1 MRANSMMASLAAGRT
16 VFGAW
21 MHLAY
26 QPATM
31 LMLKEAGLD
40 FVLVDLEHGPASV
53 ETVAG
58 LAVVGR
64 ALDLPLIVRP
74 PSASRE
80 WITRLLDAGV
90 FGLRIPGVDSVEI
103 AQEVVFAARYAPIG
117 MRGHGPP
124 GPYTDYTHGVD
135 PAAIN
140 EQIHI
145 TVMLESPAGFGV
157 IDEILSVPGIDAVSI
172 GPGDLTQ
179 ELGLHGTPE
188 GAQAVAGYVE
198 QMYAAA
204 RRHNKDVTMHANNAE
219 QIEQHKSAGA
229 RIIYLPSDGDVLQQ
243 FYGDLLASARE

>member
-1 MRANSMMASLAAGRT
+1 
-16 VFGAW
+16 

-31 LMLKEAGLD
+31 LMFKEAGMD
-40 FVLVDLEHGPASV
+40 FVLVDLEHGPASI

-58 LAVVGR
+58 LAAMGR

-90 FGLRIPGVDSVEI
+90 FGLRIPGVDSVEV
-103 AQEVVFAARYAPIG
+103 AREVVSAARYAPVG
-117 MRGHGPP
+117 MRGHGPV
-124 GPYTDYTHGVD
+124 GPYTDYTYGVD
-135 PAAIN
+135 PERVN

-145 TVMLESPAGFGV
+145 TVMLESPAGFQA

-172 GPGDLTQ
+172 GPGDLAQ

-188 GAQAVAGYVE
+188 GAAAIAGFVG
-198 QMYAAA
+198 QMFEAA
-204 RRHNKDVTMHANNAE
+204 RRHDKDVTMHCSTLEEIAA
-219 QIEQHKSAGA
+219 QRAAGS
-229 RIIYLPSDGDVLQQ
+229 RIIYLPADGEVLQR
-243 FYGDLLASARE
+243 FYGDLISRARAAE